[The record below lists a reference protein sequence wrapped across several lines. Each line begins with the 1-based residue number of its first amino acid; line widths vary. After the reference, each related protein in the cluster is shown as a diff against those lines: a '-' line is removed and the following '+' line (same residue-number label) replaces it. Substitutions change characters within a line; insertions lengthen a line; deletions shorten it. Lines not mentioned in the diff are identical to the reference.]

1 MATELI
7 KRKAYLG
14 RDTGAAK
21 LPGLPAVRTGNASL
35 DAWLRAATERLEVR
49 EGSRGNAAEKVVTQR
64 DLQEISLVVDALKD
78 DKQPGIGEVKLELG
92 GGLTATL
99 AIQRFEDLI
108 RATKL
113 YQDLKRR
120 LDDPSRFDALPE
132 AVREYVRRRL
142 SDEAAE
148 RGTAITRIEKIINE
162 RYTQMAIR
170 VDTLTSTI
178 DQSSAGLRE
187 TMWAVS
193 EANFAQA
200 GKITQLEASLGNFYQ
215 DGTPG
220 RALLEEQMTVTADR
234 LNGLDAQYT
243 IKVQA
248 GQYIAG
254 IGLAANENTDGT
266 GGSAMIIAADKFAI
280 VNPLTYSGG
289 LTNTPD
295 TAHIPFG
302 VDANGIY
309 LNHNVYVKG
318 QMRVD
323 TTGKTLRDG
332 LRGSV
337 SVDAG
342 TGGWSDTLAR
352 NAVWSKLGKPGTPT
366 NNNHLVIGDQ
376 VRIGNTV
383 RMWNGSAWTNP
394 GVVINGSMVVDGS
407 IAAQKINTNGLDIRD
422 AWGNVIFS
430 AGVNLNMSRVDGLGT
445 LASKNT
451 AEITNSASTSMVTVN
466 GVKLKTTDFVHA
478 LSKINSSNISTFME
492 NAAIGSAY
500 IGNAAVGTLQVA
512 GGAVTATN
520 FTPGGGRTIP
530 ASGEVLGGEVWI
542 DMGPNPP
549 SGGRSGVYVNATFS
563 WTSVGGDASFYA
575 RLHRIRDNAPIGFVW
590 GSVRKGWWTASSV
603 CGFDESPVAGGN
615 GYRLVFQN
623 PAGGPGGGRAGSADF
638 IGITAAGGK
647 R

>member
-7 KRKAYLG
+7 KRRAYLG

-170 VDTLTSTI
+170 VDTLTSTV

-295 TAHIPFG
+295 AAHVPFG

-323 TTGKTLRDG
+323 TTGKTLLDG

-337 SVDAG
+337 SVDVG
-342 TGGWSDTLAR
+342 TGGWSDTSAR
-352 NAVWSKLGKPGTPT
+352 NAVWTKLGKTGTPP

-383 RMWNGSAWTNP
+383 RMWDGSAWTDP

-430 AGVNLNMSRVDGLGT
+430 AGVNLDMSRVAGLGT

-478 LSKINSSNISTFME
+478 LSKINNSNISTFME
-492 NAAIGSAY
+492 NAAIGNAY
-500 IGNAAVGTLQVA
+500 IGNAAVDTLKIA
-512 GGAVTATN
+512 GGAVTSPVGGR
-520 FTPGGGRTIP
+520 FTTYGFEHSAGGGSLDFVTLYYDGAHLAHNETRILVI
-530 ASGEVLGGEVWI
+530 AS
-542 DMGPNPP
+542 
-549 SGGRSGVYVNATFS
+549 VYVYVEAKSSGSNIRLAFGTAQHAEYRTVALPALYGATVFTFTGVFKHS
-563 WTSVGGDASFYA
+563 AALPYAYVGLSIGGDATA
-575 RLHRIRDNAPIGFVW
+575 RLSFD
-590 GSVRKGWWTASSV
+590 AS
-603 CGFDESPVAGGN
+603 
-615 GYRLVFQN
+615 L
-623 PAGGPGGGRAGSADF
+623 SAM
-638 IGITAAGGK
+638 AAK